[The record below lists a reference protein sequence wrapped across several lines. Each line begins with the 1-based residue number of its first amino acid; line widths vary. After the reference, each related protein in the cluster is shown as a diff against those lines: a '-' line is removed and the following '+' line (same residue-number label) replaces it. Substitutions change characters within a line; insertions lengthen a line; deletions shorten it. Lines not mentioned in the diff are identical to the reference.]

1 MSLDESQLAM
11 INTLTGGKEMTFTVN
26 PEKKR
31 EWDKL
36 WWRDCPQGRV
46 LLYVSLVSMVL
57 LVVALVHL
65 FLTVD
70 FELAMADPWTPGLD
84 SEAASN
90 AVGDLIIHILVVS
103 LFFVLSCLVIAAL
116 RIRRDCLGVVTDEK
130 LLIEDGVL
138 TYSFHDGADAAKTSR
153 WVVRA
158 RLEGC
163 RWRWDPKR
171 REVVVTAVE
180 EGALREKRLGRP
192 SKTLPAFGEMEP
204 TDELRFDPV
213 FDPDPVEYLRSIGA
227 PEEGARG

>member
-1 MSLDESQLAM
+1 ME
-11 INTLTGGKEMTFTVN
+11 FVVN
-26 PEKKR
+26 QDKKR
-31 EWDKL
+31 EWNKL

-46 LLYVSLVSMVL
+46 LLYVSLASMVL
-57 LVVALVHL
+57 LAVTLAHL

-70 FELAMADPWTPGLD
+70 FEFALSDPRTPGFDL
-84 SEAASN
+84 EARGNEGAS
-90 AVGDLIIHILVVS
+90 LIIHILVVS
-103 LFFVLSCLVIAAL
+103 LFFVLSCLIFAAL
-116 RIRRDCLGVVTDEK
+116 RIRRNCLSAVTDER
-130 LLIEDGVL
+130 LSVEGGLL
-138 TYSFHDGADAAKTSR
+138 TYSFHDGSDAAKTSR
-153 WVVRA
+153 WVVCA

-192 SKTLPAFGEMEP
+192 SKTLPALGDMDS

-227 PEEGARG
+227 PEEARW